1 MNVPAIS
8 MGESPTRRALKRFF
22 RHKLAVFGLVVVI
35 AFVLMALLAP
45 LIAPYDPLQT
55 SWTRIRKPPSAEHW
69 FGTDENGRA
78 VLR

>member
-45 LIAPYDPLQT
+45 LIGGFASQVGHEMML
-55 SWTRIRKPPSAEHW
+55 
-69 FGTDENGRA
+69 
-78 VLR
+78 

>member
-1 MNVPAIS
+1 

-55 SWTRIRKPPSAEHW
+55 SW
-69 FGTDENGRA
+69 
-78 VLR
+78 